1 MEFKADEYPLIHYKR
16 HPELV
21 KALIANY
28 ILRANGLEPD
38 VWSSIEDELMEA
50 CRAEGI
56 NWAYGTLLTK
66 PLISAHNNHTEAHG
80 N

>member
-1 MEFKADEYPLIHYKR
+1 MNTDSILNAETYPLMHYRR

-28 ILRANGLEPD
+28 VLRMTGLEPD
-38 VWSSIEDELMEA
+38 KWSPIEDELMEA

-56 NWAYGTLLTK
+56 NWAYGTPLTK
-66 PLISAHNNHTEAHG
+66 P
-80 N
+80 